1 MWSILKKGF
10 QTNKYPEIQDS
21 EDSRFVEKDF
31 SWKKPFCCVKTYDKV
46 LTRPF
51 LLKNPWKI
59 LKTTTN
65 KYGSIPGVLVLY
77 LKKDKKYI

>member
-1 MWSILKKGF
+1 MQNQKDF
-10 QTNKYPEIQDS
+10 QTNKYPEIQNI
-21 EDSRFVEKDF
+21 EDSKFVEKDF
-31 SWKKPFCCVKTYDKV
+31 SWEKPFCWVKTYDKV

-51 LLKNPWKI
+51 LSKNPWKI

-77 LKKDKKYI
+77 LKKDKTYI